1 MYSYVNSPV
10 GLSLLL
16 VLVTLLCGVWE
27 DGAGD
32 DVAEV
37 RLPALPETS
46 PSAYLAFSASLA
58 QADAK
63 IFCNN
68 KNNNAIHKMQLHD
81 INYRAVL
88 FPENYEK
95 SQSPL
100 VW

>member
-1 MYSYVNSPV
+1 M
-10 GLSLLL
+10 
-16 VLVTLLCGVWE
+16 WE

-37 RLPALPETS
+37 RLPVLPEMS

-68 KNNNAIHKMQLHD
+68 KNNNAIHKM
-81 INYRAVL
+81 
-88 FPENYEK
+88 
-95 SQSPL
+95 
-100 VW
+100 